1 MKATRRRLMA
11 ACAGAV
17 AVGAAPRVLRAQT
30 TGTIDVKHL
39 GAFGNGKLPD
49 LHQVQQAIRIASER
63 RAGATI
69 FFPPGEYF
77 LGAAAQQVLLRANG
91 LRGVRFLGER
101 ATLSCRS
108 VEGQS
113 SMLSLAGCSDVTVE
127 GLTFRD
133 YGHDRNID
141 WLGAAAINLA
151 NDGKSGCENID
162 IRNCNFDS
170 VLAAV
175 LSREPES
182 GSRCRRIALT
192 NLNVKKSYYGLSFQ
206 NNCDNV
212 VGRRLHFDD
221 VKRSY
226 FPYGVVNH
234 DIELEAINNATG
246 YTDVLIKCY
255 SFETAAIR
263 IKVRSRGKRGGDAIV
278 GLDQQHEKGQGRIR
292 NIAIELDVS
301 DADCNLGAVV
311 MMRSFDSK
319 GRFEKQTGSRWDEI
333 SIDGDV
339 RVCDKTRLIDIPT
352 VGRTQGRLR
361 IGPRLA
367 AHAKLPSSFP
377 GFTVIRS

>member
-1 MKATRRRLMA
+1 MAGGATT
-11 ACAGAV
+11 
-17 AVGAAPRVLRAQT
+17 RALPAQGT
-30 TGTIDVKHL
+30 ETIDVKQL

-77 LGAAAQQVLLRANG
+77 LGAAAQQVLLSAKG
-91 LRGVRFLGER
+91 LNGVRFLGER

-113 SMLSLAGCSDVTVE
+113 SMLLLAGCKDVTVE
-127 GLTFRD
+127 GLSFKD

-151 NDGKSGCENID
+151 SEGKSGCENID

-175 LSREPES
+175 LSRQPDS
-182 GSRCRRIALT
+182 GARCRRIALT
-192 NLNVKKSYYGLSFQ
+192 GLNVKKSYYGLSFQ

-234 DIELEAINNATG
+234 DIELETVNNATG

-255 SFETAAIR
+255 SLETAD
-263 IKVRSRGKRGGDAIV
+263 IKVKVRCRAKRGGDAIV
-278 GLDQQHEKGQGRIR
+278 GLDQQHEKGQGSIR
-292 NIAIELDVS
+292 NIAIELDVN
-301 DADCNLGAVV
+301 DVDCNLGTVI

-319 GRFEKQTGSRWDEI
+319 GRFEKQTGSRWDDI

-339 RVCDKTRLIDIPT
+339 RVCDKTKLIDIPT
-352 VGRTQGRLR
+352 SGRTQGRLR

-367 AHAKLPSSFP
+367 SHARLPASFP
-377 GFTVIRS
+377 GFVLTRS